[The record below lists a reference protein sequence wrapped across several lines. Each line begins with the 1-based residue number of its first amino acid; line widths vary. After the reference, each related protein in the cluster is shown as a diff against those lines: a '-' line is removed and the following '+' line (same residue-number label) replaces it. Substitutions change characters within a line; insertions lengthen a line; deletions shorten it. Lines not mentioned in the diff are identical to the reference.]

1 MKVEVQLVN
10 EKGRGVP
17 TKERA
22 SMQAYRGVLQIQE
35 ARCHELGRIVV
46 TAELRSG
53 TDGDETA
60 LVPTLFEA
68 GVLFLAKGRMRVRG
82 TEFVGGIQYGQTWD
96 VRVD

>member
-10 EKGRGVP
+10 EKGRGIP

-22 SMQAYRGVLQIQE
+22 SMQTYRGELQMHE

-53 TDGDETA
+53 TDGDETV

-68 GVLFLAKGRMRVRG
+68 GVLFMSKERMRVRG

-96 VRVD
+96 VRVA